1 MRDGDEEG
9 GMELICSESWT
20 LVKELVRK
28 LDERDPQR

>member
-9 GMELICSESWT
+9 DMELICSERLT
-20 LVKELVRK
+20 LAKELVRK